1 MNLFK
6 NASFARTL
14 RLILQCEK
22 TLTCFFVNHAD
33 LLHSRPIR
41 PSLTERT
48 ERHLN
53 TNLQMMRRTFSAMCR
68 FETTSIC
75 SSWSL
80 AAPYCATAAVGRCR
94 SELAAH
100 IDCFRSSPRVFAST
114 IRPERRSNAIL
125 HSLFPSEMCCQ
136 C

>member
-6 NASFARTL
+6 NASSARTL

-68 FETTSIC
+68 VRDNFNLQLVVSGG
-75 SSWSL
+75 
-80 AAPYCATAAVGRCR
+80 AVLCYSRCR
-94 SELAAH
+94 PVPQRTGCTHRLFSL
-100 IDCFRSSPRVFAST
+100 ISTCFRVHDST
-114 IRPERRSNAIL
+114 
-125 HSLFPSEMCCQ
+125 
-136 C
+136 